1 MESGDAELD
10 SIVFTSLPDSNAG
23 VLTLDGVDI
32 AVGDAAAM
40 SAVSGLRFYPNTSPT
55 VASTQFTFTPIFAD
69 GSAGEDVAVGLY
81 LLTAQNNAP
90 IAENLNLVTYKNV
103 ALTGQF
109 SAVDPEGDILTF
121 RLVDKPAR
129 GAVTLSEDGSAQ
141 FVYTP
146 YENKTG
152 KDSFTYVAV
161 DAVGNT
167 SEPATVKIKIDKA
180 DTKVTYADMDG
191 VSAYR
196 SALRLAEEGVLIG
209 EQVGGLYYF
218 HPDELVTRDQ
228 FVALAMHTV
237 GLDALEGVTVTGLL
251 TMRPFPPGLRAMSL
265 LP

>member
-1 MESGDAELD
+1 MATFAKNGTSAEVFTFSPSDFLVESGDAELD

-121 RLVDKPAR
+121 RTTFGHGGPETWSVDPGKNTWFFDKSLR
-129 GAVTLSEDGSAQ
+129 GRLGPVCLYSLREQDRQGLFHLCGSRRRRQ
-141 FVYTP
+141 Y
-146 YENKTG
+146 
-152 KDSFTYVAV
+152 
-161 DAVGNT
+161 
-167 SEPATVKIKIDKA
+167 
-180 DTKVTYADMDG
+180 
-191 VSAYR
+191 
-196 SALRLAEEGVLIG
+196 
-209 EQVGGLYYF
+209 
-218 HPDELVTRDQ
+218 
-228 FVALAMHTV
+228 
-237 GLDALEGVTVTGLL
+237 
-251 TMRPFPPGLRAMSL
+251 LRAGYCQNKNR
-265 LP
+265 